1 MPAGV
6 SMASWLGISCTRMI
20 GSWLA
25 GIGAVLREVR
35 ESSVVLLPCDPAS
48 VAVARRRITADLVA
62 AGVFEAAIGDAA
74 LVMSELLSNAILHAR
89 PLHGR
94 WLQVAWLMDDGLVQ
108 IAVSDG
114 GGPTRPHPEPPS
126 LSAIGGRGLGI
137 VERLSDRWGVRAESP
152 GTTVWAVLA
161 APCPQRAGRAA
172 CRP

>member
-1 MPAGV
+1 MHAGD
-6 SMASWLGISCTRMI
+6 WFFT
-20 GSWLA
+20 

-48 VAVARRRITADLVA
+48 VAVARRRITADLSA
-62 AGVFEAAIGDAA
+62 AGVFETAIGDAA

-94 WLQVAWLMDDGLVQ
+94 WLQVAWLMDAGSIE

-114 GGPTRPHPEPPS
+114 GGPTRPHAEPAS

-137 VERLSDRWGVRAESP
+137 VDHLANRWGVRAESP
-152 GTTVWAVLA
+152 GTTVWAVLS
-161 APCPQRAGRAA
+161 APCPQRAGHAA
-172 CRP
+172 GRP